1 LVLAVLAVRLV
12 VTQTGLLDLTQFLIQ
27 QRQVHTQDVLLPTA
41 VDMAEPVIM
50 GAVHPAVLVVLAA
63 EGGGLAP
70 PVLAVLEL
78 LDKETLAAQAVHL
91 MAVVEVVQELSVLP
105 TLMEALVLLLLF
117 QGLLLLMLAAAV
129 AVAQVFLA
137 V

>member
-1 LVLAVLAVRLV
+1 VLAALAALLALL
-12 VTQTGLLDLTQFLIQ
+12 QTGLLDLTQFLIQ

-41 VDMAEPVIM
+41 VGMAATLIM
-50 GAVHPAVLVVLAA
+50 LAAHKAVLVVLAV

-78 LDKETLAAQAVHL
+78 LVKETLAAQAAHL
-91 MAVVEVVQELSVLP
+91 LAGVGVVQELLVLP
-105 TLMEALVLLLLF
+105 TLMVAQGLLLLF
-117 QGLLLLMLAAAV
+117 QGLLLLMLAAAA